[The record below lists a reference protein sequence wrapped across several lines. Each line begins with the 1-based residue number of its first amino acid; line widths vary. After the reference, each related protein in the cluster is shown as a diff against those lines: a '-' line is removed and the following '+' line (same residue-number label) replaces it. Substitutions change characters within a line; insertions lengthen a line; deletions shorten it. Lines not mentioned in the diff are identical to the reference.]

1 MRFQRKPHQF
11 GCLLPWSDHFKSSS
25 FFPRYKK
32 TIFFFW
38 CISFCIE
45 QSFVKWKSKKTPP
58 PHTQTSSQFRI
69 INMKME
75 VKTSLIQCVLSHALC
90 WLLKI
95 SFKYPHSTCRTKVF
109 KTRNMNAC
117 FVSFM
122 FVFKKQ
128 HPGSLQST

>member
-32 TIFFFW
+32 TIFFFGVFHSVLSNHLW
-38 CISFCIE
+38 NE
-45 QSFVKWKSKKTPP
+45 KAKKHPLP
-58 PHTQTSSQFRI
+58 TQTSSQFRT
-69 INMKME
+69 INVKTE
-75 VKTSLIQCVLSHALC
+75 VRTSLIQGVLSHALC

-95 SFKYPHSTCRTKVF
+95 SFKYPHYTCRTKVL

-117 FVSFM
+117 FVNFM

-128 HPGSLQST
+128 HPGSLQLT